1 MCMNNFFFS
10 GWGNKYL
17 VSRNGVPNLFPL
29 PILFLWA
36 YWDFIWFANQVSPFF
51 PQLPELR
58 SSIFGL
64 RKHFPLHFGIVHFIL
79 FLNIVAFGDQSRL
92 FSRAHFDFRGII
104 CLHLSAVIIYVF
116 VPKFILKQFLTHAI
130 LTTFSRSLWGCNI
143 SATGV
148 GPHFIFSE

>member
-1 MCMNNFFFS
+1 MRKQIFVLEKCDTGMGLCAS
-10 GWGNKYL
+10 I
-17 VSRNGVPNLFPL
+17 RGVPTLFPL

-36 YWDFIWFANQVSPFF
+36 LYWEFIWFANQVSPFF

-58 SSIFGL
+58 SSIFRV

-92 FSRAHFDFRGII
+92 FSRAHFDYF
-104 CLHLSAVIIYVF
+104 LEHLSAVIIYVF

-143 SATGV
+143 SATG
-148 GPHFIFSE
+148 PHFIFSE